1 MVKLFCAVIL
11 SLCITGPA
19 LSDSEPPAVDNFSV
33 TWKHL
38 TDEQRSQ
45 IVTGYL
51 FGWRDAARI
60 TDIAI
65 DYIKNNP
72 AKAVEGLERIKALYD
87 FSGLQPDVVVKR
99 LNRFYE
105 QPDNRGKPLSAAL
118 SSVKS
123 ER

>member
-1 MVKLFCAVIL
+1 MVKILSAALL
-11 SLCITGPA
+11 SLCLVSSVIA
-19 LSDSEPPAVDNFSV
+19 ESEPPTIDNFSV

-38 TDEQRSQ
+38 SDEQRSQ

-65 DYIKNNP
+65 EYVKSNP
-72 AKAVEGLERIKALYD
+72 AKAVEGLEKLKSLYD
-87 FSGLQPDVVVKR
+87 FSGLQPDVVVSR